1 MNRTGKVSRALA
13 AGGVL
18 ALLAIMM
25 VQLAGTA
32 RENSITWDEDDHIYA
47 GYMSWRHSD
56 FGLNP
61 EHPPLVKLVAALP
74 LLRMPLRVP
83 ALQGRFFKHE
93 AFLGGKDFL
102 FKNDADAM
110 LFRARMAAAV
120 FTLLAALL
128 VFLAAGEMFGTE
140 AGFIALGLLVF
151 DPNLLAHGAVVATD
165 MGPSALCSPPST
177 LSTAT

>member
-1 MNRTGKVSRALA
+1 MWAGFKVGIASAPAGFSASLRHRRHGILWVLRPMNRTGTVSRAVA

-32 RENSITWDEDDHIYA
+32 GQNSITWDEDDHIYA

-74 LLRMPLRVP
+74 LLPMPLRVP

-110 LFRARMAAAV
+110 FVSGAYGRPRV
-120 FTLLAALL
+120 H
-128 VFLAAGEMFGTE
+128 AAGCPARFSG
-140 AGFIALGLLVF
+140 GR
-151 DPNLLAHGAVVATD
+151 
-165 MGPSALCSPPST
+165 
-177 LSTAT
+177 